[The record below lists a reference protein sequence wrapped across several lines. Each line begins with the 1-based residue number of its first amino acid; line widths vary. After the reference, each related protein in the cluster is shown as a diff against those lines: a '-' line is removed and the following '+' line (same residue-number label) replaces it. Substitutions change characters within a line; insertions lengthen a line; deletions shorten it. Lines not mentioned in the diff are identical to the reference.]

1 MKKSLSTRMMLVLVI
16 IIMSSIF
23 IHTTQI
29 WLDFMVPPQDELL
42 GEMMYFPSG
51 VFLKGAICDF
61 DMFVANFVWLRA
73 VQYYGHHALTDYHY
87 PWLAHIFN
95 VLFSLDPKFVKAHR
109 FGGVL
114 ISEDG
119 GKPLVAIEL
128 LKKAVLHNPKTW
140 ELTYDIGF
148 INYAILRD
156 YHEGGKYF
164 RLASL
169 YEGPTGRSIRFA
181 AHSFRKAKEY
191 AFAKHLWKEIL
202 RTAETDKRKET
213 ALRAIRY
220 IRIDEDIE
228 LLQELVSRYMRNI
241 GRSPGEL
248 ADLVKKNFLDL
259 IPSEPYGGRYL
270 LRDDS
275 VVTSTTLLFDELELI
290 VKFLNQRIAAY
301 QAAKGRFPNSLNDLI
316 KERFVDNIPK
326 NPFGVAYEYDR
337 LKGEVLLPNV
347 IDDFEN

>member
-1 MKKSLSTRMMLVLVI
+1 MKFLKFKI
-16 IIMSSIF
+16 ILIIAIIVGAVF
-23 IHTTQI
+23 IHATQI
-29 WLDFMVPPQDELL
+29 WLDYMVSPQDELL

-51 VFLKGAICDF
+51 VFLKSAICDF

-119 GKPLVAIEL
+119 GRPHAAIEL
-128 LKKAVLHNPKTW
+128 LKKAVLCNPEIW
-140 ELTYDIGF
+140 GLTYDIGY
-148 INYAILRD
+148 INYAILND

-164 RLASL
+164 KFASL

-191 AFAKHLWKEIL
+191 ALAKHLWKDVL
-202 RTAETDKRKET
+202 RSAETERRKET

-220 IRIDEDIE
+220 IQIEEDIE
-228 LLQELVSRYMRNI
+228 ILR
-241 GRSPGEL
+241 G
-248 ADLVKKNFLDL
+248 LVKAYITKVGHTPRELMDFVTRDLLDS
-259 IPSEPYGGRYL
+259 IPTEPYGGRYL
-270 LRDDS
+270 LKDDS
-275 VVTSTTLLFDELELI
+275 MVTSTTLLFDELELI
-290 VKFLNQRIAAY
+290 VKFLNQRITAY
-301 QAAKGRFPNSLNDLI
+301 SAAKGRFPTALDDLI

-326 NPFGVAYEYDR
+326 NPFGIAYDYDR
-337 LKGEVLLPNV
+337 SQGKVLLPAIINK
-347 IDDFEN
+347 FEN